1 MLSVP
6 QQELLKEMS
15 ATIMMPTTI
24 ENAIKNMCED
34 AVTQAVASLAEKYGF
49 EQEAAMRELNLGEL
63 KLVRKRGP
71 SPKAEIEKS
80 KGKKD
85 DKPKVKRGP
94 TGYLLYA
101 ADVRPSVKE
110 ELTEALEEGEK
121 LKPQATVTEIAR
133 RWKELSDDERGEWV
147 ERAKSP
153 VTSDAESEP
162 QQVESKKAE
171 PKKAE
176 SKKTVPKKDVS
187 EDKPK
192 RGPTGYLLYA
202 AATRPAVKEELTE
215 ALEEGTKLKPQEVVV
230 EIAKRW
236 KALADDEREEWVEQ
250 AKSPAASDSE

>member
-1 MLSVP
+1 
-6 QQELLKEMS
+6 MS
-15 ATIMMPTTI
+15 ATIMMPTSI
-24 ENAIKNMCED
+24 ESAIKIMCED

-49 EQEAAMRELNLGEL
+49 EPETAMRELNLGEL

-71 SPKAEIEKS
+71 SPKLDKADKAEKS

-110 ELTEALEEGEK
+110 ELAEELEEGQK

-133 RWKELSDDERGEWV
+133 RWKALSDEERGEWN

-153 VTSDAESEP
+153 ATSDAESEAPSEAQSEP
-162 QQVESKKAE
+162 QSK
-171 PKKAE
+171 PKAE
-176 SKKTVPKKDVS
+176 SKKVEKKDVS
-187 EDKPK
+187 EEKPKTAK

-202 AATRPAVKEELTE
+202 ASVRPTVKAELTE

-236 KALADDEREEWVEQ
+236 KALDDDEREEWVEQ
-250 AKSPAASDSE
+250 AKSGDDSSE

>member
-1 MLSVP
+1 
-6 QQELLKEMS
+6 MS
-15 ATIMMPTTI
+15 ATIMMPTSI
-24 ENAIKNMCED
+24 ESAIKIMCED

-49 EQEAAMRELNLGEL
+49 EQETAMRELNLGEL

-71 SPKAEIEKS
+71 SPKLDKADKAEKS
-80 KGKKD
+80 KAKKE

-110 ELTEALEEGEK
+110 ELAEALEEGEK

-133 RWKELSDDERGEWV
+133 RWKALSDEERGEWN

-153 VTSDAESEP
+153 ATSDAESDAPSEP
-162 QQVESKKAE
+162 QAPKTKPETKKVE
-171 PKKAE
+171 
-176 SKKTVPKKDVS
+176 KKDVS
-187 EDKPK
+187 EDKPKTK

-202 AATRPAVKEELTE
+202 ASVRPTVKAELTE

-236 KALADDEREEWVEQ
+236 KALDDDEREEWVEQ
-250 AKSPAASDSE
+250 AKSGDESSE